1 MQTMIENEPRPAQ
14 IPSATS
20 AEKYYRLFRQHAEQD
35 KILSATNKAFL
46 DGIELFAGR
55 ECRERCKKEGLEKL
69 HLYYPAE
76 HVGLLEAY
84 VNGQVKQIAI
94 EWTAAIGRH
103 DVGFEHEFLVQD
115 LLIVRVHYPHGHMG
129 RSTVAATSSPSLLHK
144 IRYGLSSSI
153 ERMKEAYSSKS
164 ALRIPGHVFAY
175 ARQRRKRAA
184 LPLPYRCHASHMDS
198 WLGQPITSLSV
209 WLAIAGLDKHNG
221 LCIYP
226 DTIGVPLPVDGSRF
240 LGSGF
245 TLPKPIR
252 PDIRDGDLFVFST
265 DMLHS
270 SQLNVSDKTRIA
282 LTTRIDPG
290 TPIFSEES
298 LWFVERWLSGESILA
313 GRWRREEV
321 NAQRRVPRTKPAT
334 GQGQRSVEVPS
345 VFQVDQEYRV
355 TSSAMITENES
366 IAVQFQNKRIMI
378 LRAEGSLRAFSA
390 NCPHGKYRMD
400 DGFHDSCAFICPG
413 HGLEFDART
422 GQSALKRYRLAMF
435 SVFEK
440 DGTVYLGPQK

>member
-1 MQTMIENEPRPAQ
+1 METMIEPQPAQ
-14 IPSATS
+14 IPSAAT
-20 AEKYYRLFRQHAEQD
+20 AEKYYRLFRTHAEQSRV
-35 KILSATNKAFL
+35 LNATEKAFL

-55 ECRERCKKEGLEKL
+55 ECRQRCEKEGLARL

-76 HVGLLEAY
+76 YVGLLEAY
-84 VNGQVKQIAI
+84 VNEQVKRIAI
-94 EWTAAIGRH
+94 EWTAAVGRH
-103 DVGFEHEFLVQD
+103 DVGFQHEFLVQD
-115 LLIVRVHYPHGHMG
+115 LLIVRVHYPHGHLG
-129 RSTVAATSSPSLLHK
+129 KSTIAAPRKPSLRHRV
-144 IRYGLSSSI
+144 RYGLSSSI

-164 ALRIPGHVFAY
+164 GFRIPVHVFEY
-175 ARQRRKRAA
+175 MRQRRKRAA

-209 WLAIAGLDKHNG
+209 WLAIAGLDEHNG

-245 TLPKPIR
+245 PLPKPIR

-270 SQLNVSDKTRIA
+270 SQINVSDKTRIA

-298 LWFVERWLSGESILA
+298 LWFVERWYSGESILS
-313 GRWRREEV
+313 GRWRRMEV
-321 NAQRRVPRTKPAT
+321 SAERRVPRSKHTAQQT
-334 GQGQRSVEVPS
+334 GRSIDIPS

-355 TSSAMITENES
+355 APSGTITENES
-366 IAVQFQNKRIMI
+366 FAVQFQNKRIII
-378 LRAEGSLRAFSA
+378 LRTNGVLKAFSA
-390 NCPHGKYRMD
+390 NCPHGKYRLD
-400 DGFHDSCAFICPG
+400 DGFHDSCAMICPG
-413 HGLEFDART
+413 HGLEFDVQT
-422 GQSALKRYRLAMF
+422 GQSPLKRYRLAAF
-435 SVFEK
+435 QVFER
-440 DGTVYLGPQK
+440 DGVVYLGRHS